1 MYATPAYTNDIVDD
15 FCYCGANDYAA
26 KKYGG
31 NGKAKAT
38 IDTVKD
44 IATET
49 LCTVLK
55 HTRSTQQHW
64 KTTSGVPHREATV
77 ISIAAGGATALAT
90 GHSQAGLSAWYLSMY
105 LHKEAHG
112 RLGFFG
118 YDLQDQCG
126 ATNVFSIASDEG
138 CIGECRGANYPNYAM
153 NVGHQGGYTSVV
165 AAAHA
170 GKDAFCVNP
179 LVKTCFGR

>member
-1 MYATPAYTNDIVDD
+1 
-15 FCYCGANDYAA
+15 
-26 KKYGG
+26 
-31 NGKAKAT
+31 
-38 IDTVKD
+38 
-44 IATET
+44 
-49 LCTVLK
+49 
-55 HTRSTQQHW
+55 
-64 KTTSGVPHREATV
+64 
-77 ISIAAGGATALAT
+77 
-90 GHSQAGLSAWYLSMY
+90 SQAGLSAWYLSMY

-112 RLGFFG
+112 RLGFYG

-179 LVKTCFGR
+179 LVKACFADELVNFDFADPRGAFGKAALREWDRCAGERAFVIPA